1 MNPTPAALLD
11 WAPAFALVFARV
23 GAAMVLLPGLGETVA
38 PAAVRIGLALSITI
52 LLLPDLQPM
61 IPSVPEAGMRMGL
74 MMVGEVI
81 TGLWFGWLARMIVV
95 ALPIGAQFIGYLTG
109 LSSVLQPDPELGAQS
124 SVFGKLFGMV
134 APMMLLATGL
144 YKFMLTAMDGLFRLI
159 PVGQILPAGDTTQ
172 VAIRAVGVGFALAL
186 QLASPFVVLGIAWQ
200 LAIGLMARIIPRVQ
214 IYFVSV
220 SGQIMV
226 GLALLAI
233 TSSAIILAWHDSTKA
248 FFLALPGG
256 G

>member
-23 GAAMVLLPGLGETVA
+23 GAAMVLLPGLGEAVA

-52 LLLPDLQPM
+52 LLLSDLQPI

-74 MMVGEVI
+74 MIVGEVI

-172 VAIRAVGVGFALAL
+172 VAIHAVGAGFALAL

-220 SGQIMV
+220 PGQIMV

-233 TSSAIILAWHDSTKA
+233 TSSAIILAWHDSAKA